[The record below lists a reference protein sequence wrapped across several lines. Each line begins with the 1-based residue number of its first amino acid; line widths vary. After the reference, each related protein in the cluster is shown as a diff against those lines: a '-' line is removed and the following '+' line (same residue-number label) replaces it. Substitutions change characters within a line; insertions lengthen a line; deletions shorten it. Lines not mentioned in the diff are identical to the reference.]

1 MTKQHFQHDVVII
14 GGGMVGAAAA
24 LGLAQLGLS
33 VAVVEHRQPQAYDPA
48 QPIDVRVSA
57 ISVASENLLARLGAL
72 DSLWQMRSV
81 PYRGLETWE
90 MEGYITQFHASQLKM
105 SHLGH
110 IVENRL
116 VQLALW
122 QQFNAQPNISLYCP
136 AKVNRLVRS
145 SRGIEVSLDNGAVLD
160 AHLLVGAD
168 GANSMVRQWA
178 GIGVTGWDYRQSCM
192 LINIATECDEQDVT
206 WQLFTPTGPRSL
218 LPLPGKNASL
228 VWYDQAARINELSQL
243 NNKQLKQE
251 IDKHFPE
258 RLDRAYEV
266 VTHGHFPL
274 TRRHAN
280 RYFKDNLV
288 LLGDAAHTINP
299 LAGQGV
305 NLGFKD
311 ADALIKAVA
320 AALKSDSETWWQT
333 NTLAQYQ
340 SSRWFDNQLMM
351 TGMDLFYAGFS
362 NNVLPV
368 KLARNVGLK
377 LANFNNPVKQKVLQY
392 ALGLN

>member
-1 MTKQHFQHDVVII
+1 
-14 GGGMVGAAAA
+14 MVGAATAI
-24 LGLAQLGLS
+24 GLAQLGLS
-33 VAVVEHRQPQAYDPA
+33 IAVVESRQPQAYDPD

-90 MEGYITQFHASQLKM
+90 MDGFITQFAAQQLNM

-122 QQFNAQPNISLYCP
+122 QQFCQYDNLHCYCP
-136 AKVNRLVRS
+136 AKVARLVRATN
-145 SRGIEVSLDNGAVLD
+145 GIEVSLDNGQVLD
-160 AHLLVGAD
+160 ARLLVGAD

-178 GIGVTGWDYRQSCM
+178 GIGVTGWDYRQACM
-192 LINIATECDEQDVT
+192 LINIATEADEQDVT
-206 WQLFTPTGPRSL
+206 WQQFTPKGPRSL

-228 VWYDQAARINELSQL
+228 VWYDDAHTIRDLMQLS
-243 NNKQLKQE
+243 NKQLKQA
-251 IDKHFPE
+251 IDQHFPE
-258 RLDRAYEV
+258 RLDRNFEV
-266 VTHGHFPL
+266 VERGSFPL
-274 TRRHAN
+274 TRRHAKQ
-280 RYFKDNLV
+280 YHKDHLV
-288 LLGDAAHTINP
+288 ILGDAAHTINP

-311 ADALIKAVA
+311 VDALIQVIA
-320 AALKSDSETWWQT
+320 AAQQSEHHWWSKPVLQ
-333 NTLAQYQ
+333 QYQ
-340 SSRWFDNQLMM
+340 RKRWFDNQLMM

-362 NNVLPV
+362 NDLLPL
-368 KLARNVGLK
+368 KLVRNVGLK
-377 LANFNNPVKQKVLQY
+377 LANYNNPVKQQVLKY
-392 ALGLN
+392 ALGLQ

>member
-1 MTKQHFQHDVVII
+1 
-14 GGGMVGAAAA
+14 MVGAAAA
-24 LGLAQLGLS
+24 IGLAQLGLS
-33 VAVVEHRQPQAYDPA
+33 VAVVESHQPQPYAA
-48 QPIDVRVSA
+48 EQPIDVRVSA

-72 DSLWQMRSV
+72 DALWQMRSV
-81 PYRGLETWE
+81 AYRGLETWE
-90 MEGYITQFHASQLKM
+90 MDGFITQFAAEQLKM

-122 QQFNAQPNISLYCP
+122 QQFAQYDNLHCYCP
-136 AKVNRLVRS
+136 ARVARLVRACN
-145 SRGIEVSLDNGAVLD
+145 GIEISLDNGSVLD

-192 LINIATECDEQDVT
+192 LINIATECDQQDVT
-206 WQLFTPTGPRSL
+206 WQQFTPNGPRSL

-228 VWYDQAARINELSQL
+228 VWYDDAQTISDLRQL
-243 NNKQLKQE
+243 NHKQLKQA
-251 IDKHFPE
+251 IDKHFPA
-258 RLDRAYEV
+258 RLDRNFEV
-266 VTHGHFPL
+266 VDSGSFPL
-274 TRRHAN
+274 TRRHAKQ
-280 RYFKDNLV
+280 YYKDNLV
-288 LLGDAAHTINP
+288 ILGDAAHTINP

-311 ADALIKAVA
+311 VDALIDVIASAQKTAQR
-320 AALKSDSETWWQT
+320 WWDKP
-333 NTLAQYQ
+333 TLQQYQ
-340 SSRWFDNQLMM
+340 HKRWFDNQLMM

-362 NNVLPV
+362 NDVLPL

-377 LANFNNPVKQKVLQY
+377 LANFNNPVKQKVLKY
-392 ALGLN
+392 ALGLA